1 MKNYRVW
8 IALLLIVVMMLSL
21 VSCREKFVFVDK
33 AEEFF
38 ENLFDGNKEEETP
51 PEEETPG
58 GGNEEGG
65 SMGIPENDKY
75 EGWGSPIMVQ

>member
-8 IALLLIVVMMLSL
+8 IALLLIVVMMFSL
-21 VSCREKFVFVDK
+21 ASCRKKFVFVDK

-38 ENLFDGNKEEETP
+38 ENLFDGNKEETP
-51 PEEETPG
+51 TEEETPG

-65 SMGIPENDKY
+65 AMGIPENDKY